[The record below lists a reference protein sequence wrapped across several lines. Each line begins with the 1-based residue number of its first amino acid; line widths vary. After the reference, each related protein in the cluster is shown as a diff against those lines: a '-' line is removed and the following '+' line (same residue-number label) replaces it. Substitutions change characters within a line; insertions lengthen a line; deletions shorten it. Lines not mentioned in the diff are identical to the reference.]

1 MDKTDFLTNDE
12 LRVSPRHIATL
23 EADEI
28 FVFGSNA

>member
-1 MDKTDFLTNDE
+1 MGKGDEIINGE